1 MPYFR
6 LPKFHA
12 VSILTNATCTFQ
24 IRGMRLIR
32 ARQNP
37 RYVTST
43 AEYRAPMSLTIILK
57 GQSRKVWAVE
67 RFRVQHCFSIFPFPK
82 IFCKYCFIIS
92 QVGFIEKD
100 IEKQELLKNGRTRFS
115 IVSRPA
121 VRGSTLPFTSLEE
134 LLKFEWLCAGNILFG
149 LKLCWKC
156 PNNDGPATAC
166 MSWLYATTSATQYPC
181 TQQPNDHTGESYTR
195 FSGVN
200 FVSKG

>member
-92 QVGFIEKD
+92 QVGFIEKRHW
-100 IEKQELLKNGRTRFS
+100 KAR
-115 IVSRPA
+115 A
-121 VRGSTLPFTSLEE
+121 LEE
-134 LLKFEWLCAGNILFG
+134 RSDPVFDCV
-149 LKLCWKC
+149 
-156 PNNDGPATAC
+156 TAC
-166 MSWLYATTSATQYPC
+166 RQRLNIALHQSWRVVKVWMTVCRKYSFRA
-181 TQQPNDHTGESYTR
+181 
-195 FSGVN
+195 
-200 FVSKG
+200 